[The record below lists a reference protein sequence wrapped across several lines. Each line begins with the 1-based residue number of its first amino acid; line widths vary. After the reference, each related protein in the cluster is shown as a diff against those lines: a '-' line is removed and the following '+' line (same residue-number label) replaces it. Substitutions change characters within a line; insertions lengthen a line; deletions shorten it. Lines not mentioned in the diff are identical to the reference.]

1 MSAKDSAKRPAA
13 ATTSDAV
20 GRVTL
25 APGLEVSR
33 IITGLWQVADQERD
47 GRTLDL
53 DAAARAMH
61 AYVDAG
67 FTTFDVADHYGS
79 AEEIVGRF
87 RATGGKG
94 IEALTKW
101 VPEPG
106 PVTYTDVRAAVDR
119 ARQRLG
125 VERVDLLQFHAW
137 HYANPSWLDAL
148 WYLDDLRQ
156 EGAIGAI
163 GLTNVDTAHLH
174 LVRAS
179 GIPVVSDQVCY
190 SLVDRRAGAGLGPY
204 AATEG
209 VAVLAFGT
217 LAGGFLSDRWLGQ
230 PEPNWD
236 ALHTWS
242 QMKYGRFIRLAGG
255 WARFQAL
262 LQACCRVADRH
273 GANIAT
279 VATRA
284 MLDSP
289 GVGAIIVGA
298 RLGERAHLDD
308 AHRTLALHLTDD
320 DRAELA
326 AACATLEPIPGDC
339 GDEYRRP
346 PFLTASGDLSHHVTE
361 MPAPYPVSVGTD
373 GRRRAFSGTPWEDV
387 AGYCRAVRVG
397 ERILVSGTT
406 ATHGARVVGGND
418 AAAQTTFALDKIIG
432 AIESLGGREEDI
444 VRTRIFVRN
453 AADWEAV
460 SRAHGARM
468 GRVRPANTLVE
479 ARLIGDEYL
488 VEVEAEAV
496 VGA

>member
-1 MSAKDSAKRPAA
+1 MNASVDRA
-13 ATTSDAV
+13 
-20 GRVTL
+20 TL

-67 FTTFDVADHYGS
+67 FTTFDMADHYGS

-87 RATGGKG
+87 RASGGRG

-106 PVTYTDVRAAVDR
+106 PVTAADVRAAVDR
-119 ARQRLG
+119 ARRRLG
-125 VERVDLLQFHAW
+125 VARVDLLQFHAW

-148 WYLDDLRQ
+148 WYLDRLRE

-179 GIPVVSDQVCY
+179 GIPVVSDQVCC
-190 SLVDRRAGAGLGPY
+190 SLVDRRAAAQLGPY
-204 AATEG
+204 AQSQG
-209 VAVLAFGT
+209 MHVLAFGT

-230 PEPNWD
+230 PEPEWD
-236 ALHTWS
+236 ALQTWS
-242 QMKYGRFIRLAGG
+242 QMKYGRFIRVAGG

-262 LQACCRVADRH
+262 LQACRRVADRH
-273 GANIAT
+273 DANIAT

-284 MLDSP
+284 IMDEP
-289 GVGAIIVGA
+289 GVGAIIIGA

-308 AHRTLALHLTDD
+308 ARRTLALRLTAD

-326 AACATLEPIPGDC
+326 AACAALDAIPGDC

-346 PFLTASGDLSHHVTE
+346 PFLTASGDLSHHVTT
-361 MPAPYPVSVGTD
+361 MPAPYPVRVGDD
-373 GRRRAFSGTPWEDV
+373 GRPRAFSGTPWESV

-397 ERILVSGTT
+397 DRILVSGTT
-406 ATHGARVVGGND
+406 ATHGARVVGGTD
-418 AAAQTTFALDKIIG
+418 AGAQTTFALDKVIG

-444 VRTRIFVRN
+444 VRTRIFVRH
-453 AADWEAV
+453 AGDWEAV
-460 SRAHGARM
+460 ARAHGARM
-468 GRVRPANTLVE
+468 GHVQPANTLVE